1 MSTALQQ
8 LMDKYHL
15 TTSQINREIQQKN
28 IPLLAVHF
36 DNVEFYIYLLE
47 LTSGE
52 QSDVRLKKTESN
64 HLAMIECLAIW
75 KRKKPS
81 QATFRALLEM
91 LVMLKKEGIAAEVC
105 QCMKVSVC
113 VCPLICVCQLSYR
126 IAGNIW
132 GLKHSWLSNINFT
145 LCLIVI

>member
-1 MSTALQQ
+1 
-8 LMDKYHL
+8 MDKYHL

-47 LTSGE
+47 LTPGE
-52 QSDVRLKKTESN
+52 QSDVRLKRTESN
-64 HLAMIECLAIW
+64 HLAMIECLTIW
-75 KRKKPS
+75 KRKKPR

-91 LVMLKKEGIAAEVC
+91 LVMLKKEEIAAEVC

-113 VCPLICVCQLSYR
+113 VPFNLCMSNYR

-132 GLKHSWLSNINFT
+132 GLKHSCMVDQYKFYFVS
-145 LCLIVI
+145 